1 MANFEKSQ
9 KIVGINEGGYQDD
22 PRDTGNY
29 YMGNLIGTNWGI
41 SAATLGGF
49 LGRIPSKAEMVNLSR
64 NTAEQILKANYWT
77 KNNFDALQN
86 QSVATLIYDGA
97 VHHGTNEMRFLMEKA
112 LNILKRPMSY
122 YEVFTAQGIKLL
134 NRLNQKELFSI
145 IKSVRTE
152 KYKQSSKKQ
161 YINGWL
167 NRLARIKYYADNSF
181 GGIWPYTAMLVAG
194 IGILLIVF

>member
-41 SAATLGGF
+41 AAATLGGF
-49 LGRIPSKAEMVNLSR
+49 LGRIPSKSEMVNLSR
-64 NTAEQILKANYWT
+64 HTAEQILKANYWT
-77 KNNFDALQN
+77 KNNFDALHN

-122 YEVFTAQGIKLL
+122 YEVFTTQGIKLL
-134 NRLNQKELFSI
+134 NGLNQKQLFSI

-152 KYKQSSKKQ
+152 KYRQSSKKQ

-167 NRLARIKYYADNSF
+167 NRLAKIKYYGDNSF

-194 IGILLIVF
+194 IGILLIAF